1 MGGVWDWVEPRRAG
15 CPGRSSGV
23 YGCCAGQMGA
33 WEAKEAWGMGLG
45 CGSRLLSP
53 FSKKFLW
60 EELEL
65 VREEVTFI
73 YQKLREFREA
83 WKGCGA
89 TLLPLFTDSLFPN
102 RGPGG

>member
-1 MGGVWDWVEPRRAG
+1 MGGVF
-15 CPGRSSGV
+15 
-23 YGCCAGQMGA
+23 GCCAGQMGA
-33 WEAKEAWGMGLG
+33 WEAMEAMEAMEPWGMGLG

-73 YQKLREFREA
+73 YQKLREFLEA
-83 WKGCGA
+83 H
-89 TLLPLFTDSLFPN
+89 SLEGVWGYSASPVH
-102 RGPGG
+102 

>member
-1 MGGVWDWVEPRRAG
+1 MGGV
-15 CPGRSSGV
+15 C
-23 YGCCAGQMGA
+23 GCCAGQMGA
-33 WEAKEAWGMGLG
+33 WEAMEAWGMGWA

-73 YQKLREFREA
+73 YQKLREFLAA

-89 TLLPLFTDSLFPN
+89 TLLPLFTVPPLP
-102 RGPGG
+102 

>member
-1 MGGVWDWVEPRRAG
+1 MGGVF
-15 CPGRSSGV
+15 
-23 YGCCAGQMGA
+23 GCCAGQMGA
-33 WEAKEAWGMGLG
+33 WEAMEAMEPWGMGLG

-73 YQKLREFREA
+73 YQKLREFLEA
-83 WKGCGA
+83 H
-89 TLLPLFTDSLFPN
+89 SLEGMWGYSASPVH
-102 RGPGG
+102 

>member
-1 MGGVWDWVEPRRAG
+1 MNIALMLWQEL
-15 CPGRSSGV
+15 GRWEESMAVVLGRW
-23 YGCCAGQMGA
+23 GA
-33 WEAKEAWGMGLG
+33 WEALEAWGIGRE

-73 YQKLREFREA
+73 YQKLREFLEA
-83 WKGCGA
+83 H
-89 TLLPLFTDSLFPN
+89 SLE
-102 RGPGG
+102 GMWGYSASPGH